1 MRSVAWGYRKSSD
14 RSGAGEPRSL
24 SRFSSSSSSSNRQ
37 WEKEKWKESVKEVT
51 SYRGA
56 RSRGR
61 NKEKVV
67 RSTFYHLRKR
77 PITLFLRPSAA
88 ASRVWQWRLRANGW
102 DRDRVTDAL
111 PPLSLSFSRQTEFYF
126 CLDNKSRRGLIVIG
140 NFVLRY
146 YLGIQREEEDPLR
159 YYKYRD

>member
-14 RSGAGEPRSL
+14 RSGAGEPRSP
-24 SRFSSSSSSSNRQ
+24 SPDSPPPPPPPPAVRERKM
-37 WEKEKWKESVKEVT
+37 EGEPVKEVT

-77 PITLFLRPSAA
+77 PITLLLRPAA
-88 ASRVWQWRLRANGW
+88 ASRV
-102 DRDRVTDAL
+102 
-111 PPLSLSFSRQTEFYF
+111 
-126 CLDNKSRRGLIVIG
+126 
-140 NFVLRY
+140 
-146 YLGIQREEEDPLR
+146 
-159 YYKYRD
+159 